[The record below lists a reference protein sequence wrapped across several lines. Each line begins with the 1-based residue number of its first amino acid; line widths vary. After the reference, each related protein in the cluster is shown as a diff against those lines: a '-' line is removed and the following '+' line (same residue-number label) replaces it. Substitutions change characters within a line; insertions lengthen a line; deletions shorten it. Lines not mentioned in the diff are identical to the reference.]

1 VYPWPENSRIAKK
14 TSGPSLGGAGWGK
27 LLDWA
32 MQQLASIVPA
42 FNVTNAVKHFKFE
55 ERSNRRIHNKPST
68 SPSESRRP
76 WRDAEIQSVGPKVI
90 VVSWL
95 HLIRRRSSVRPIVAR
110 EEETGLDLGSHQVDN
125 PKRMNPRTAQTAIA
139 SNCVEPRSVTVLDT
153 PGDSRKWIKPRGAA
167 AAQNCALN
175 GHVR

>member
-32 MQQLASIVPA
+32 KQQLASIVPA

-95 HLIRRRSSVRPIVAR
+95 HLIRRRSSVRPIVAKR
-110 EEETGLDLGSHQVDN
+110 RRNRTRPGESSSRQSEEN
-125 PKRMNPRTAQTAIA
+125 
-139 SNCVEPRSVTVLDT
+139 EPEN
-153 PGDSRKWIKPRGAA
+153 GADRNSQQLCRA
-167 AAQNCALN
+167 E
-175 GHVR
+175 VRHRP